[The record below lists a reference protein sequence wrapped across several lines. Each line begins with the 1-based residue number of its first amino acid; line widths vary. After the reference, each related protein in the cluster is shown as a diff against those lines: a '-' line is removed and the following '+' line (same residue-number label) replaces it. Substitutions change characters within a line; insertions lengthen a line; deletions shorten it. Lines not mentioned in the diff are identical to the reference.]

1 MKLFILSLSLFSAL
15 AYSMPVVQYSEDGE
29 YFRLY
34 NPEDRYYYCIIVV
47 GNNYPFEKLINA
59 GYTTRWYPTRYGFN
73 WECN

>member
-15 AYSMPVVQYSEDGE
+15 AYSMPVVQYSGNGE

-34 NPEDRYYYCIIVV
+34 NSGFRDYYCIIIV
-47 GNNYPFEKLINA
+47 GQNYPFEKVLSQ
-59 GYTTRWYPTRYGFN
+59 GYATRWYPTRYGFD